1 MNGMNYEKVQK
12 EQPTKNA
19 IEEAEFE
26 EMIDAE
32 LADDTKPVSTAEN
45 ELNEFAGKP
54 YEPPKAKEDETEKCV
69 ESEEFKTKTDV
80 YEVVCDPT
88 GKLYTIDL
96 AHSTVENTE
105 LFDLEL
111 LGISPEER
119 ATVISSK
126 DGLLTARFRDKDIE
140 VVQFDD
146 GGSNA

>member
-69 ESEEFKTKTDV
+69 ESEEFKPKTDV

-88 GKLYTIDL
+88 GKIYIIDL
-96 AHSTVENTE
+96 ENSTVENTE

>member
-1 MNGMNYEKVQK
+1 MCRKRGIQ
-12 EQPTKNA
+12 
-19 IEEAEFE
+19 
-26 EMIDAE
+26 D
-32 LADDTKPVSTAEN
+32 
-45 ELNEFAGKP
+45 
-54 YEPPKAKEDETEKCV
+54 EDRCL
-69 ESEEFKTKTDV
+69 V

-88 GKLYTIDL
+88 GKIYIIDL
-96 AHSTVENTE
+96 ENSTVENTE

>member
-1 MNGMNYEKVQK
+1 MSNGSK
-12 EQPTKNA
+12 QPVLNA
-19 IEEAEFE
+19 LLTRTYVKKMLDGDKRVFLYRNVLFSRSIY
-26 EMIDAE
+26 MI
-32 LADDTKPVSTAEN
+32 VSTFIQIEY
-45 ELNEFAGKP
+45 L
-54 YEPPKAKEDETEKCV
+54 
-69 ESEEFKTKTDV
+69 
-80 YEVVCDPT
+80 
-88 GKLYTIDL
+88 IDL
-96 AHSTVENTE
+96 ENSTVENTE